1 MLEVSIEEKEHIL
14 LAAAKINKSNGIL
27 LAWVGGG
34 QTSLALIYLFCFVKG
49 FIFISSN
56 FTDTNPHTLAPPVG
70 TPWDQN
76 TTVVIVQNHTG
87 HQARMSSSSTK

>member
-14 LAAAKINKSNGIL
+14 LAATKINKSNGISSL
-27 LAWVGGG
+27 IVICLRGWAGGRHH
-34 QTSLALIYLFCFVKG
+34 CFVKG